1 MTGRWVKIYATT
13 QPHQAAIVQSLLES
27 NQIACV
33 TLDKRDSAYGM
44 FGEVEVYTLPEFTV
58 QALHLIKAM
67 RA

>member
-1 MTGRWVKIYATT
+1 MTDKWVKIYTTT
-13 QPHQAAIVQSLLES
+13 QPHQAAIVKTLLES

-33 TLDKRDSAYGM
+33 TLDKRDSSYGM
-44 FGEVEVYTLPEFTV
+44 FGEVEVYTQPEFTV